1 MGFDGQ
7 KAALGVTHKACTWE
21 VEYLLMDTFPEH
33 GQREAFFRWSSLFI
47 CIFFFGTRSNEI
59 LFSCD
64 TLSHGALSHC
74 NCIRSVVRTCTFI
87 CQISHLSRIWE
98 GILAPAVSAPVLA
111 ALRLLVQVSGCW
123 CARRL
128 SERLDWK
135 IFPSYLDCDLA
146 FWYSAKLSLR
156 SHISTLQLVFLH
168 FISLG
173 VWALLS
179 VPVPCTCK
187 QHALVYVAQYFLVK
201 WLKQGLPAEGLVCV
215 PSRTN
220 FFLLLS
226 SFRNSKRKTVVYC
239 SFFCQCVASSFLL
252 RARWVKSNRS
262 GQLPRTRFR
271 SRCFVL
277 GHTDLNEDSEV
288 KGEDF
293 NYRLQASKYESWDF
307 AFLAYA
313 AGRWI

>member
-1 MGFDGQ
+1 MLTCGQ
-7 KAALGVTHKACTWE
+7 KMCLIVLPQCGCVYLGLRCAISVWIASWSWTNSLEWDGVWWSESCSGCNSRSLHLGSWVSLNGYFSWTWPKRS
-21 VEYLLMDTFPEH
+21 L
-33 GQREAFFRWSSLFI
+33 FRWSSLFI

-74 NCIRSVVRTCTFI
+74 YCIRSVVRTCTFI
-87 CQISHLSRIWE
+87 CQISRLSRIWG

-111 ALRLLVQVSGCW
+111 VLRLLVQVSGCW

-135 IFPSYLDCDLA
+135 IFPAYLDCDLA

-226 SFRNSKRKTVVYC
+226 SFRNSKRKTVVCC
-239 SFFCQCVASSFLL
+239 SFFVS
-252 RARWVKSNRS
+252 V
-262 GQLPRTRFR
+262 
-271 SRCFVL
+271 
-277 GHTDLNEDSEV
+277 
-288 KGEDF
+288 
-293 NYRLQASKYESWDF
+293 
-307 AFLAYA
+307 
-313 AGRWI
+313 